1 MCGLAA
7 PIIVQKLVFVKCK
20 FSVLTLWRL
29 RSIILF
35 IGWARLR
42 KRTRFKKLLLTCGAQ
57 SCIILFMDW
66 EIENKMFKITKN
78 LLDFSRSVLY
88 NIILNRN
95 TGEELEPSNI
105 VHIKKEIDMTTTTVA
120 NYTPEMTAELVT
132 RYLAGEPVETLAAFA
147 GKTTRSIVAKLS
159 REGVYVAKTKT
170 KAEVRVKKAE
180 LVSQLATRLGV
191 DEESVGDLE
200 KLTAKTLGL
209 LLSAV

>member
-1 MCGLAA
+1 
-7 PIIVQKLVFVKCK
+7 
-20 FSVLTLWRL
+20 
-29 RSIILF
+29 
-35 IGWARLR
+35 
-42 KRTRFKKLLLTCGAQ
+42 
-57 SCIILFMDW
+57 MDW
-66 EIENKMFKITKN
+66 ETEKQMFKITKN

-95 TGEELEPSNI
+95 NGEELEPTTI
-105 VHIKKEIDMTTTTVA
+105 VHIKKEIDMTATTVT

-132 RYLAGEPVETLAAFA
+132 RYLAGETVETLAAFA

-180 LVSQLATRLGV
+180 LVSQLAARLGV
-191 DEESVGDLE
+191 DEDSVGDLE

-209 LLSAV
+209 LLAAV

>member
-1 MCGLAA
+1 
-7 PIIVQKLVFVKCK
+7 
-20 FSVLTLWRL
+20 
-29 RSIILF
+29 
-35 IGWARLR
+35 
-42 KRTRFKKLLLTCGAQ
+42 
-57 SCIILFMDW
+57 MDW
-66 EIENKMFKITKN
+66 ETEKQMFKITKN

-95 TGEELEPSNI
+95 NGEELEPSNI
-105 VHIKKEIDMTTTTVA
+105 VHIKKEIDMTATTVT

-132 RYLAGEPVETLAAFA
+132 RYLAGETVETLAAFA

-180 LVSQLATRLGV
+180 LVAQLAARLGV
-191 DEESVGDLE
+191 DEDSVGDLE

-209 LLSAV
+209 LLDAV

>member
-1 MCGLAA
+1 
-7 PIIVQKLVFVKCK
+7 
-20 FSVLTLWRL
+20 
-29 RSIILF
+29 
-35 IGWARLR
+35 
-42 KRTRFKKLLLTCGAQ
+42 
-57 SCIILFMDW
+57 
-66 EIENKMFKITKN
+66 MFKIAKN

-105 VHIKKEIDMTTTTVA
+105 VHIKKEIDMTATKTVT

-132 RYLAGEPVETLAAFA
+132 RYLAGETVETLAAFA

-180 LVSQLATRLGV
+180 LVSQLAARLGV
-191 DEESVGDLE
+191 DEESVDDLE

-209 LLSAV
+209 LLAAV